1 MYMGATL
8 TRRQHANR
16 AAVLDRLA
24 AEIGCDR
31 AELEGLSLAEL
42 AQIVEANVD
51 VLDPATFEVLRALVD
66 AARR

>member
-1 MYMGATL
+1 MTAL

-24 AEIGCDR
+24 AEIGADR
-31 AELEGLSLAEL
+31 DVLEGMSLAEITAL
-42 AQIVEANVD
+42 VEADAD
-51 VLDPATFEVLRALVD
+51 VLDPAAFEVLRALVD